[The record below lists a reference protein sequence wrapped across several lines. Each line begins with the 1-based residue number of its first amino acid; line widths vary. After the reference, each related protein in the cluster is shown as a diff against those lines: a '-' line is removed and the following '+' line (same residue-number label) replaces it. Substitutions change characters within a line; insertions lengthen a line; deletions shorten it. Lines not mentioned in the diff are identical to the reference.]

1 MTDFPDEV
9 WIGSDDEMGAIHLEE
24 DESLLVHY
32 DDARKY
38 IRYDLVPRWQPIE
51 TVPDGE
57 TVIAL
62 DPYGRASVVTKN
74 NESKD
79 FPVEDKSAEASYA
92 VAAFTHWM
100 PIPKVPEWIKNE
112 KR

>member
-1 MTDFPDEV
+1 MSSFPEKITMQGDISFDPNQSPNPKNPFGWKVAQQE
-9 WIGSDDEMGAIHLEE
+9 
-24 DESLLVHY
+24 
-32 DDARKY
+32 Y
-38 IRYDLVPRWQPIE
+38 IRADLVPQWQPIE
-51 TVPDGE
+51 TIPDGE

-62 DPYGRASVVTKN
+62 DPYGRARVVTKN

-100 PIPKVPEWIKNE
+100 PIQKVPE
-112 KR
+112 